1 VTITRDLPAPDAL
14 DDVAHRGVR
23 SGPLKL
29 ALRAPSRDGGALRA
43 FGARCSCGCGRRLR
57 HGDRRADRRA
67 RTARKLVAEM
77 EALSFG
83 TDDNEYRRAFLFEG
97 VSWRNQYTRV
107 VHGELTSDQILPD
120 AAWIEWRSGVRPAV
134 RQARREPVRVA
145 AAPPREFPRDIVA
158 STQPVVEHART
169 AAAKASSDELA
180 RRIRTM
186 LDGRDGVTEGTTFD
200 AVAWMVNGNVA
211 CGVMGDDLLV
221 RVDVSDRDRLLA
233 EAHVH
238 PVTTGT
244 RTMRGFVAVD
254 ADAIAGEGELARW
267 LDAAACYAAWLPPK

>member
-1 VTITRDLPAPDAL
+1 VTVIRGLPAPAAL
-14 DDVAHRGVR
+14 DDVAHGELP
-23 SGPLKL
+23 SGPLDL
-29 ALRAPSRDGGALRA
+29 GPRPPRRDGGALRA
-43 FGARCSCGCGRRLR
+43 FAARCFCGCGRRLR
-57 HGDRRADRRA
+57 PGDRRADRRA
-67 RTARKLVAEM
+67 RTARKLVVEM
-77 EALSFG
+77 ETISFG
-83 TDDNEYRRAFLFEG
+83 TDDDEYRRAFLLEG

-120 AAWIEWRSGVRPAV
+120 TAWIAWCSAVRPAV

-145 AAPPREFPRDIVA
+145 SPPPREFPIDIVP
-158 STQPVVEHART
+158 STQPVVEDART
-169 AAAKASSDELA
+169 AAATASSDALT

-221 RVDVSDRDRLLA
+221 RVDVCDRDRLLA
-233 EAHVH
+233 ETHVR
-238 PVTTGT
+238 PVTTGR
-244 RTMRGFVAVD
+244 RTTRGFVAVD

-267 LDAAACYAAWLPPK
+267 LDAAAGYAAWLPPK

>member
-1 VTITRDLPAPDAL
+1 M
-14 DDVAHRGVR
+14 
-23 SGPLKL
+23 
-29 ALRAPSRDGGALRA
+29 
-43 FGARCSCGCGRRLR
+43 
-57 HGDRRADRRA
+57 
-67 RTARKLVAEM
+67 ARKLVAEM

-97 VSWRNQYTRV
+97 VSWRNQYMRV
-107 VHGELTSDQILPD
+107 AHGELTSDQILPD
-120 AAWIEWRSGVRPAV
+120 AAWTEWRSGVRPAV
-134 RQARREPVRVA
+134 RQARREPVRAA
-145 AAPPREFPRDIVA
+145 AAPPREFPRDIVPA
-158 STQPVVEHART
+158 TQPAVEHART
-169 AAAKASSDELA
+169 VAAKASSDKLA

-186 LDGRDGVTEGTTFD
+186 LDGRDGATEGTLFG

-254 ADAIAGEGELARW
+254 VDTIASEGELARW
-267 LDAAACYAAWLPPK
+267 LDAAVAYAAWLPPK